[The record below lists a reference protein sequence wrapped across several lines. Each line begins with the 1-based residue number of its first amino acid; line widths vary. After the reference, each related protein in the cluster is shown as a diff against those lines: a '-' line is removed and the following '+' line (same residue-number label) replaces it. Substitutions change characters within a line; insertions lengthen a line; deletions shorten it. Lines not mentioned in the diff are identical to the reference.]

1 MSIETEVGAG
11 TEPGTGVGATWHE
24 VCDVTDLSPER
35 GAAALLEGVQVALF
49 RTHDDHVYAVQQL
62 DPYSAANVMSRGIV
76 GSRGDVP
83 TVASPMYKQVFD
95 LRTGKCLDAIGKE
108 PQPLRSY
115 AGDRP
120 RRCRER
126 RPAGARPL
134 ARCRMTTL
142 VGLDVTG
149 RRVVV
154 AGGGPVA
161 ARRATALA
169 RDGAVVTVVAP
180 QLCEDLLDAVADGQV
195 SWVDREVEE
204 SDLAQAWLVHA
215 ATDDPGVN
223 AQVAQWATARRVWSV
238 CASDAELGTARTPAT
253 TEHAGL
259 LVGVVSTGQPDP
271 QRATRVRDQLEW
283 SLQSGDIDLR
293 ARRRTEGGAQGR
305 VVLVGGGPG
314 AADLM
319 TLRARRVLSQAD
331 VVVTDRLGPTSVLA
345 DLPDDVEV
353 VDVGK
358 TPGLHAVTQDEINRI
373 LVDHAQ
379 RGRLVVRLKGGDP
392 FLFGRGGEEE
402 LALAAHGIPVE
413 VVPGVSS
420 ALSAPA
426 AAGIPVTHR
435 GTVAAVHVAHGH
447 GRLDDTAVGAVVR
460 GEATLV
466 VLMGISL
473 LADHVARLLSAGAS
487 GRPGG
492 GRGRG
497 RQPAHPARHPGHPVG
512 DRGHLRRPGRPR
524 SRSGRRGRR
533 GCARASSAAPSW
545 RLPAWVR

>member
-1 MSIETEVGAG
+1 
-11 TEPGTGVGATWHE
+11 
-24 VCDVTDLSPER
+24 
-35 GAAALLEGVQVALF
+35 
-49 RTHDDHVYAVQQL
+49 
-62 DPYSAANVMSRGIV
+62 
-76 GSRGDVP
+76 
-83 TVASPMYKQVFD
+83 
-95 LRTGKCLDAIGKE
+95 
-108 PQPLRSY
+108 
-115 AGDRP
+115 
-120 RRCRER
+120 
-126 RPAGARPL
+126 
-134 ARCRMTTL
+134 MTTL

-161 ARRATALA
+161 ARRANALA
-169 RDGAVVTVVAP
+169 RDGALVTVVAP
-180 QLCEDLLDAVADGQV
+180 QLCEDLFDAVADGTV
-195 SWVDREVEE
+195 EWVDREVEE
-204 SDLAQAWLVHA
+204 RDLADTWLVHA

-223 AQVAQWATARRVWSV
+223 ARVSQWATAARIWSV

-253 TEHAGL
+253 TEHADL
-259 LVGVVSTGQPDP
+259 LVGVVSTGHPDP
-271 QRATRVRDQLEW
+271 RRAAAVRDRLEW
-283 SLQSGDIDLR
+283 TLHSGDLDLR
-293 ARRRTEGGAQGR
+293 ARRRREGGRGR

-319 TLRARRVLSQAD
+319 TLRARRLLSEAD

-345 DLPDDVEV
+345 DLPRDVEV

-420 ALSAPA
+420 ALAAPA

-487 GRPGG
+487 EQVPVAVIEDASLDTQRVT
-492 GRGRG
+492 RGTLSTIAATCAA
-497 RQPAHPARHPGHPVG
+497 RQVRAPAVVVVG
-512 DRGHLRRPGRPR
+512 AVAAEGFL
-524 SRSGRRGRR
+524 
-533 GCARASSAAPSW
+533 AAP
-545 RLPAWVR
+545 P

>member
-1 MSIETEVGAG
+1 
-11 TEPGTGVGATWHE
+11 
-24 VCDVTDLSPER
+24 
-35 GAAALLEGVQVALF
+35 
-49 RTHDDHVYAVQQL
+49 
-62 DPYSAANVMSRGIV
+62 
-76 GSRGDVP
+76 
-83 TVASPMYKQVFD
+83 
-95 LRTGKCLDAIGKE
+95 
-108 PQPLRSY
+108 
-115 AGDRP
+115 
-120 RRCRER
+120 
-126 RPAGARPL
+126 
-134 ARCRMTTL
+134 MTTL

-161 ARRATALA
+161 ARRANALA
-169 RDGAVVTVVAP
+169 RDGALVTVVAP
-180 QLCEDLLDAVADGQV
+180 QLCEDLFDAVADGTV
-195 SWVDREVEE
+195 EWVDREVEE
-204 SDLAQAWLVHA
+204 DDLADTWLVHA

-223 AQVAQWATARRVWSV
+223 ARVSQWATAARIWSV

-253 TEHAGL
+253 TEHADL
-259 LVGVVSTGQPDP
+259 LVGVVSTGHPDP
-271 QRATRVRDQLEW
+271 RRAAAVRDRLEW
-283 SLQSGDIDLR
+283 TLQSGEVDLR
-293 ARRRTEGGAQGR
+293 ARRPGDQGR

-319 TLRARRVLSQAD
+319 TLRARRLLSEAD

-345 DLPDDVEV
+345 DLPRDVEV

-420 ALSAPA
+420 ALAAPA
-426 AAGIPVTHR
+426 SAGIPVTHR

-473 LADHVARLLSAGAS
+473 LADHVDRLLSAGAPEQVPVAVIEDAS
-487 GRPGG
+487 LDSQRVT
-492 GRGRG
+492 RGTLSTIAATCAA
-497 RQPAHPARHPGHPVG
+497 RQVRAPAVVVVG
-512 DRGHLRRPGRPR
+512 AVAAEGFL
-524 SRSGRRGRR
+524 
-533 GCARASSAAPSW
+533 AAP
-545 RLPAWVR
+545 P

>member
-1 MSIETEVGAG
+1 
-11 TEPGTGVGATWHE
+11 
-24 VCDVTDLSPER
+24 
-35 GAAALLEGVQVALF
+35 
-49 RTHDDHVYAVQQL
+49 
-62 DPYSAANVMSRGIV
+62 
-76 GSRGDVP
+76 
-83 TVASPMYKQVFD
+83 
-95 LRTGKCLDAIGKE
+95 
-108 PQPLRSY
+108 
-115 AGDRP
+115 
-120 RRCRER
+120 
-126 RPAGARPL
+126 
-134 ARCRMTTL
+134 MTTL
-142 VGLDVTG
+142 VGLDLTG

-161 ARRATALA
+161 ARRAIALA

-180 QLCEDLLDAVADGQV
+180 QLCEDLVDALTEGTVT
-195 SWVDREVEE
+195 WVDREVEE
-204 SDLAQAWLVHA
+204 TDLEQAWLVHA
-215 ATDDPGVN
+215 ATDDRVVN
-223 AQVAQWATARRVWSV
+223 ARVAQWATSRRVWSV

-259 LVGVVSTGQPDP
+259 VVGVVSAGEADP
-271 QRATRVRDQLEW
+271 RRVRMVRDQLRATLHAGEV
-283 SLQSGDIDLR
+283 DLR
-293 ARRRTEGGAQGR
+293 SRRRSAGTEGR

-319 TLRARRVLSQAD
+319 TIRARRALAEAD

-353 VDVGK
+353 IDVGK

-379 RGRLVVRLKGGDP
+379 RGRVVVRLKGGDP

-413 VVPGVSS
+413 VVPGVTS
-420 ALSAPA
+420 ALAAPA

-473 LADHVARLLSAGAS
+473 LADHVSRLLAAGAS
-487 GRPGG
+487 EDVPVAVVEDASLPTQRVT
-492 GRGRG
+492 RATLATIATACAA
-497 RQPAHPARHPGHPVG
+497 RQVRAPAVVVVG
-512 DRGHLRRPGRPR
+512 AVAAEGFLA
-524 SRSGRRGRR
+524 
-533 GCARASSAAPSW
+533 ARA
-545 RLPAWVR
+545 

>member
-1 MSIETEVGAG
+1 
-11 TEPGTGVGATWHE
+11 
-24 VCDVTDLSPER
+24 
-35 GAAALLEGVQVALF
+35 
-49 RTHDDHVYAVQQL
+49 
-62 DPYSAANVMSRGIV
+62 
-76 GSRGDVP
+76 
-83 TVASPMYKQVFD
+83 
-95 LRTGKCLDAIGKE
+95 
-108 PQPLRSY
+108 
-115 AGDRP
+115 
-120 RRCRER
+120 
-126 RPAGARPL
+126 
-134 ARCRMTTL
+134 MTTL
-142 VGLDVTG
+142 LGLDVTG

-169 RDGAVVTVVAP
+169 RDGAAVTVVAP
-180 QLCEDLLDAVADGQV
+180 QLCEDLVDAVTDGTV
-195 SWVDREVEE
+195 AWVDREVAEG
-204 SDLAQAWLVHA
+204 DLADAWLVHA

-223 AQVAQWATARRVWSV
+223 AEVAQWATAARVWSV
-238 CASDAELGTARTPAT
+238 CASAAELGTARTPAT

-259 LVGVVSTGQPDP
+259 LVGVVSTADADP
-271 QRATRVRDQLEW
+271 GRAAAVRDRLEQT
-283 SLQSGDIDLR
+283 LQSGEVDLR
-293 ARRRTEGGAQGR
+293 SRRRPAGALGR

-319 TLRARRVLSQAD
+319 TLRARRVLSEAD

-345 DLPDDVEV
+345 DLPPDVEV

-373 LVDHAQ
+373 LVEHAQ

-420 ALSAPA
+420 ALAAPA
-426 AAGIPVTHR
+426 SAGIPVTHR

-473 LADHVARLLSAGAS
+473 LADHVDRLLSAGAPEQVPVAVIEDAS
-487 GRPGG
+487 LDSQRVT
-492 GRGRG
+492 RGTLSTIAATCAAR
-497 RQPAHPARHPGHPVG
+497 RVRAPAVVVVG
-512 DRGHLRRPGRPR
+512 AVAAEGFL
-524 SRSGRRGRR
+524 
-533 GCARASSAAPSW
+533 AAP
-545 RLPAWVR
+545 P